1 MSNLRKSI
9 HSSEHE
15 FLRGYLKNQRESLGL
30 SQRALGIRMG
40 VIYSFIG
47 KVETGDR
54 RLDVIEFIEYC
65 NALNLDA
72 SEVIRLIQDKS
83 MAGDEDY

>member
-15 FLRGYLKNQRESLGL
+15 FLRRLLKERREQLGL
-30 SQRALGIRMG
+30 SQRALGKRMD

-54 RLDVIEFIEYC
+54 RLDVIEFVEYC
-65 NALNLDA
+65 KALNLDA
-72 SEVIRLIQDKS
+72 SDVIKQIQTEDFKSDK
-83 MAGDEDY
+83 

>member
-1 MSNLRKSI
+1 MRNLRKSI

-15 FLRGYLKNQRESLGL
+15 FLRLFLKERREQLGL
-30 SQRALGIRMG
+30 SQRALGIRMD

-65 NALNLDA
+65 DALDLDA
-72 SEVIRLIQDKS
+72 TEVLRIVRDVS
-83 MAGDEDY
+83 YGNR

>member
-1 MSNLRKSI
+1 MRNLRKSI

-15 FLRGYLKNQRESLGL
+15 FLRQLLKRRREELGYTQRTLGD
-30 SQRALGIRMG
+30 RMG

-65 NALNLDA
+65 NALDLNA
-72 SEVIRLIQDKS
+72 SEVIKNLES
-83 MAGDEDY
+83 FNFG

>member
-9 HSSEHE
+9 HSAEHE
-15 FLRGYLKNQRESLGL
+15 LLRYYLKSRREELGL
-30 SQRALGIRMG
+30 SQRALGTRMG

-65 NALNLDA
+65 KALDLDA
-72 SEVIRLIQDKS
+72 IDVIKLIQDSKN
-83 MAGDEDY
+83 DDDKL